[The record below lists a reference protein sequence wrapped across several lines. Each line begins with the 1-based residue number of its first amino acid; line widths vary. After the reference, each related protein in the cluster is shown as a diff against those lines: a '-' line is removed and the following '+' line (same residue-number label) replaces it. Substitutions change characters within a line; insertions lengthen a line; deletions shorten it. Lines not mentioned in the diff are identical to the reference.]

1 MWDMLGQV
9 YPAFSRVLQEKLLKK
24 GNKNSEYL
32 KSRICYLDIF
42 DSVNFIFFFN
52 SSAS

>member
-1 MWDMLGQV
+1 MKKIT
-9 YPAFSRVLQEKLLKK
+9 RVLQEKLLKK
-24 GNKNSEYL
+24 GNKSPDYL

-52 SSAS
+52 SSIS